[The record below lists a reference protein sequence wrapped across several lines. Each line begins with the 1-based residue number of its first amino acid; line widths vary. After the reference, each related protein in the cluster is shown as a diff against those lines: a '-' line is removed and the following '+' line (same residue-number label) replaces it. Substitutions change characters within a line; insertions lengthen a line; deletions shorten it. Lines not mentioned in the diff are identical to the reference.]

1 MALYVFTYVFILSQT
16 SCIWYIF
23 LDGFFFC
30 TIASSSPGMAINGP
44 QMGNGGKCRNIYT
57 CHFRKGTFHK
67 YPTLFLKRPI
77 HETLQIHRF
86 GLTMI

>member
-1 MALYVFTYVFILSQT
+1 MLILMHIISLFSQIGDSLMALYVFTYVFILSQT

-44 QMGNGGKCRNIYT
+44 QMGMVVNVEIFILAISEKEHFINILH
-57 CHFRKGTFHK
+57 CF
-67 YPTLFLKRPI
+67 
-77 HETLQIHRF
+77 
-86 GLTMI
+86 